1 METRH
6 ARPIWLPAYLRG
18 STEELA
24 MLKALIAKL
33 SKTLL
38 RPKHNL
44 GYKTVIYPSFG
55 EPLSIHDTLDFGPA
69 VTFSETEH
77 FKEFWRDDE
86 SNEAIQPAQDWPEH
100 DMESEQLIHINPTSG
115 LIMMDDCMDIAGNLY
130 GTSEIDTDFLSDWIS
145 LDT

>member
-1 METRH
+1 
-6 ARPIWLPAYLRG
+6 
-18 STEELA
+18 
-24 MLKALIAKL
+24 MLKALIAKF

-44 GYKTVIYPSFG
+44 GYKTTIYLTFG

-69 VTFSETEH
+69 VNFSETEH

-86 SNEAIQPAQDWPEH
+86 SNEAIQSGQDWPEH

-130 GTSEIDTDFLSDWIS
+130 GTNEIDTEFLSEWI
-145 LDT
+145 